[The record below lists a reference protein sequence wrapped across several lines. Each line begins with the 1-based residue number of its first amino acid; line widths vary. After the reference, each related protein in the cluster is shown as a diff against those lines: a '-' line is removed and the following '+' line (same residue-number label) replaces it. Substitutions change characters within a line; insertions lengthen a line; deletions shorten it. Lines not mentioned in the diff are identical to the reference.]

1 MTGLLEDAPRPT
13 KRRTKRV
20 RGDDFALQE
29 FLPYRL
35 SVLAHQVSRSLAE
48 VYGER
53 YGLTI
58 AQWRIIANLGRAG
71 AMTAGVLAERSNL
84 DKPKVTRALKS
95 LIARGLASRTAVK
108 GDRRQAR
115 IALTARGRAVFRAV
129 GRLALAWE
137 RELCA
142 SLDPATLRCFD
153 GAIDELTARA
163 RQLAARHGK
172 GPGQ

>member
-1 MTGLLEDAPRPT
+1 VRRDEFVLE
-13 KRRTKRV
+13 
-20 RGDDFALQE
+20 E

-95 LIARGLASRTAVK
+95 LIARGLVSRTAVK
-108 GDRRQAR
+108 GDRRRAS
-115 IALTARGRAVFRAV
+115 IALTARGRTVFRAV

-142 SLDPATLRCFD
+142 SLDPVAMRCFD
-153 GAIDELTARA
+153 GAVDELTARA
-163 RQLAARHGK
+163 RHLAARHETE
-172 GPGQ
+172 PGS